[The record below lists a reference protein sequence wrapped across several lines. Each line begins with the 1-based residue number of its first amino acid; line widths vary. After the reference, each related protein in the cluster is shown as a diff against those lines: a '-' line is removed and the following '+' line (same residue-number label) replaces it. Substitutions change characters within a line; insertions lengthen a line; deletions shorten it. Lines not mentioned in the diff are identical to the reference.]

1 MTRATL
7 SQTLTE
13 AVAARAADWVEL
25 PILAGV
31 REGTLQP
38 AVFRNYLEQDYLYL
52 RYYGR
57 IYARLA
63 AQSTSDDELE
73 HFIALA
79 HGVLGVEL
87 DHHRAAAAPFGC
99 DFDGVVPSQEL
110 ADYVAFYEAIADDR
124 GASLVGM
131 LPCTYGYGVALAIIK
146 DGDLGPYRE
155 WVDIYTSGAYEHIM
169 AKHLA
174 MIDAAEID
182 LDRALAIVE
191 QGLDLE
197 HAFWNQRPVEVTA

>member
-1 MTRATL
+1 MNPTPL
-7 SQTLTE
+7 SQALTE
-13 AVAARAADWVEL
+13 AVTQRAAQWAQL
-25 PILAGV
+25 PILQGV
-31 REGTLQP
+31 RTGELDFS
-38 AVFRNYLEQDYLYL
+38 VFRNYLEQDYLYL

-87 DHHRAAAAPFGC
+87 DHHRSAAAPFGC
-99 DFDGVVPSQEL
+99 DFEAIVPSPQL
-110 ADYVAFYEAIADDR
+110 TNYIAYYESIGHDR
-124 GASLVGM
+124 AATLVGM
-131 LPCTYGYGVALAIIK
+131 LPCTYGYGVALRLIK

-169 AKHLA
+169 ARHLT

-182 LDRALAIVE
+182 QDRALEIIE
-191 QGLDLE
+191 RGLDLE
-197 HAFWNQRPVEVTA
+197 HAFWNQVPAEVPA